1 MLGSAPEA
9 RLMRSSFSSSIG
21 ALAAIIVI
29 GACRDAPKI
38 AYREI
43 TLAQL
48 RDKIAGGWAGQMIG
62 VSYGGPTEFR
72 HREAIIPEAELPEWD
87 PDAVADS
94 IRQDDLYLD
103 MTFA

>member
-1 MLGSAPEA
+1 
-9 RLMRSSFSSSIG
+9 MRSSFSSSIG